1 LRYSKLYTQ
10 NMKTF
15 EKFEPHYKFM
25 LNAFESGNMK
35 DLEEYAI
42 DNAGDITKLF
52 LKFGDY
58 GHSRNNEFD
67 KYLNSFQEV
76 ALHLDNIVLW
86 VKKEELNSHTKRYLI
101 SNCFRDAKLHFN
113 RIKEQAMYW
122 KKTINLSEDE
132 YNKIDPEK
140 IKRQEYQYKQTIPL
154 NPDGL
159 DVTFNLD
166 ISQNIDN
173 TLNIRGTTNLFDK
186 ASLMI
191 SLRNSKGLLLAQNKS
206 LVENGI
212 FDFGKLGKKG
222 IGFDKGKYKVD
233 ITLTYGEATN
243 IEAESINRNIE
254 GTIEGFTLGDELS
267 ITVLTTDNTRET
279 LIISPDARIRIDGEY
294 KTIDDIS
301 LGMKGYYVDIRVES
315 DVVIRMNIET
325 KEAEGEVRGTVKH
338 FNTDAMLI
346 VVETEIYIDGKR
358 QVIDKV
364 VFYDDDTLF
373 VEGRDTI
380 KSRYLDRYLESGDTV
395 TVFGKYQVDGT
406 FLAELV
412 KW

>member
-1 LRYSKLYTQ
+1 
-10 NMKTF
+10 MK
-15 EKFEPHYKFM
+15 
-25 LNAFESGNMK
+25 
-35 DLEEYAI
+35 
-42 DNAGDITKLF
+42 GD
-52 LKFGDY
+52 
-58 GHSRNNEFD
+58 
-67 KYLNSFQEV
+67 
-76 ALHLDNIVLW
+76 
-86 VKKEELNSHTKRYLI
+86 
-101 SNCFRDAKLHFN
+101 
-113 RIKEQAMYW
+113 
-122 KKTINLSEDE
+122 
-132 YNKIDPEK
+132 
-140 IKRQEYQYKQTIPL
+140 
-154 NPDGL
+154 
-159 DVTFNLD
+159 
-166 ISQNIDN
+166 
-173 TLNIRGTTNLFDK
+173 
-186 ASLMI
+186 
-191 SLRNSKGLLLAQNKS
+191 
-206 LVENGI
+206 
-212 FDFGKLGKKG
+212 
-222 IGFDKGKYKVD
+222 KVD
-233 ITLTYGEATN
+233 ITLTYGEATR

-373 VEGRDTI
+373 IEGRDTI
-380 KSRYLDRYLESGDTV
+380 KPRYLERYLEPGDTV